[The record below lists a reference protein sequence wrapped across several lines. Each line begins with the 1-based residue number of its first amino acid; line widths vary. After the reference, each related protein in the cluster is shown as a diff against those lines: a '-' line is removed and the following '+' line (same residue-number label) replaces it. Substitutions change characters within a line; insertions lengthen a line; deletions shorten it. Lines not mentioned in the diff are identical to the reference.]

1 MVPIIIW
8 QSCIHSLLLE
18 TPSDAWIRVAMG
30 PGDLL
35 VLPAG
40 IYHRFTLDEKNNI
53 KTLRLFK
60 VRDIFPYPIQPCAN
74 ALYRMNQSGSLTT
87 VVQKQRS
94 IHTARTISR
103 ALVRVLE
110 ATLCYY

>member
-1 MVPIIIW
+1 MRKFDIFLRTVVSSTCAVRGSIIW

-60 VRDIFPYPIQPCAN
+60 VRGIFPYPIRPCAN
-74 ALYRMNQSGSLTT
+74 ALYTG
-87 VVQKQRS
+87 
-94 IHTARTISR
+94 
-103 ALVRVLE
+103 
-110 ATLCYY
+110 